1 MGGNSIL
8 RSIVQL
14 VFKILWKLCTV
25 EGQPFPSFKHKFY
38 SLWPQSS
45 SKLWPRENWS
55 AKFTKCIE
63 TSSEQ
68 SQFHGQYRVHK
79 GTVWH
84 NELSFMK
91 PCDWIHQMV
100 IFKIAYKK
108 KIIGL
113 SKKNQWSLA
122 SILTISL
129 GILNL
134 SDIKW
139 DVGPVNLGSSEI
151 YLPWLKKYI
160 SKGTVV
166 VHGLK
171 IN

>member
-1 MGGNSIL
+1 MFTFCPAWESSIWQLSPTRSLRILVNIELYSSPGCFRPTWVYLISNCFVGGNSIL

-55 AKFTKCIE
+55 AKLTKCSE

-68 SQFHGQYRVHK
+68 SQFHGQYRVQK

-91 PCDWIHQMV
+91 PCDWIR
-100 IFKIAYKK
+100 
-108 KIIGL
+108 
-113 SKKNQWSLA
+113 
-122 SILTISL
+122 
-129 GILNL
+129 
-134 SDIKW
+134 
-139 DVGPVNLGSSEI
+139 
-151 YLPWLKKYI
+151 
-160 SKGTVV
+160 
-166 VHGLK
+166 
-171 IN
+171 